1 MFKKI
6 VAAVDG
12 SLLSL
17 DALDMA
23 ARLATQDNAALLILS
38 AVEPLQSMASPIYPG
53 GRTNPSYM
61 VEYRED
67 QLKSY
72 KKLHEERIKKLGQV
86 YPDLVVESK
95 IVDGH
100 AARVIEDE
108 SVDADLIV
116 MGHRGHGGVLD
127 WMLGSVA
134 KRVADSSTVPVLI
147 MKKKENLDESS
158 G

>member
-1 MFKKI
+1 MFKNI

-23 ARLATQDNAALLILS
+23 AWLAAQDNAVLLILS
-38 AVEPLQSMASPIYPG
+38 AVEPLRVLASPFYARG
-53 GRTNPSYM
+53 GTSPSYM
-61 VEYRED
+61 VDYRED

-72 KKLHEERIKKLGQV
+72 KGLHEEQIKRLGQV

-100 AARVIEDE
+100 AAMVIEDE
-108 SVDADLIV
+108 SVHADLIV

-134 KRVADSSTVPVLI
+134 KSVVDRSTVPVFI
-147 MKKKENLDESS
+147 VKNKEHLDESS